1 MTYEF
6 MIAQHIHTSVVRRT
20 AQFCTALLLLVSC
33 GEELAQPTI
42 RPVKPG
48 VARTAADTGSAS
60 GAAPAT
66 EGVYAYNPVGKRDP
80 FRSYLLELRARGSDE
95 KRTPP
100 KSTER
105 FELDQYRLTGI
116 MSGTS
121 QPRALVEDPTGK
133 GHALHIG
140 SPLGKNKGRVTR
152 ISSTQVIV
160 VEQFRNAKGELMRVP
175 ITIKLPQD
183 ELTLGENE

>member
-1 MTYEF
+1 M
-6 MIAQHIHTSVVRRT
+6 ALAAV
-20 AQFCTALLLLVSC
+20 LLLACGAESSDVVSVAAGQPPATGQPLA
-33 GEELAQPTI
+33 GEQP
-42 RPVKPG
+42 
-48 VARTAADTGSAS
+48 AAKGKAVVPNANAAAV
-60 GAAPAT
+60 AAPAKP
-66 EGVYAYNPVGKRDP
+66 VYAYNPVGKRDP
-80 FRSYLLELRARGSDE
+80 FRSYLLELRARGDGE

-100 KSTER
+100 KKTER

-121 QPRALVEDPTGK
+121 QPRALVEDPSGE

-152 ISSTQVIV
+152 ISSRQIIV

-183 ELTLGENE
+183 ELSIEEQLR